1 MYNWYSVRKP
11 IRFVANS
18 LEELQEFPQDARR
31 AAGYQLD
38 RIQRRS
44 EPEGWK
50 PLATIGPGVGEL
62 RIRAFSGA
70 FRVIYV
76 ARFEEAVYVLHCFQK
91 TTRKTAQPDL
101 KTARSRYRFVVRS
114 RL

>member
-1 MYNWYSVRKP
+1 M
-11 IRFVANS
+11 

-31 AAGYQLD
+31 AAGYQFD

-62 RIRAFSGA
+62 RIRVFSGA
-70 FRVIYV
+70 FRVIYLALYV
-76 ARFEEAVYVLHCFQK
+76 AGREEAVYVLHCFQK